1 MRGAGGVRDQGGRR
15 VAEVTG
21 NVRWNCRAS
30 RIVSSFGASVMGRQA
45 RPHGRFY
52 GWPSRP
58 DRHTRGRVAAPSNA
72 GAPTRAVGRAVGRT
86 GGNAG
91 TPPAMTVTWTNRLG
105 SQPIRTDPAP
115 LARSYPLTRPMGGG
129 GS

>member
-21 NVRWNCRAS
+21 NVRWNCRRG
-30 RIVSSFGASVMGRQA
+30 RIVSSFGASVMGRRA

-58 DRHTRGRVAAPSNA
+58 DRHTRGRVAAPGNA
-72 GAPTRAVGRAVGRT
+72 GAPTRAAGRT
-86 GGNAG
+86 GDNAG
-91 TPPAMTVTWTNRLG
+91 TSPATTVTWTNRPG
-105 SQPIRTDPAP
+105 S
-115 LARSYPLTRPMGGG
+115 
-129 GS
+129 